1 MSNNNLDDDSILDF
15 CEVLLDELALAREPR
30 SDLGNARRLV
40 RRHGRDLRVVGE
52 KKKTWIAWDGRRW
65 TLEDGDSIALERAHA
80 TVDAIDQEVKE
91 LEAETERASRKEA
104 DSLEREIAAHRRWHI
119 TSGNSPRWRG
129 MLEGATAALRARM
142 TDFDTHPFVLNV
154 ANGSL
159 DLSENLETAGRFTLL
174 PPRRGQLITS
184 LADVEYKPDADCPN
198 FRKFLDRIVPAREV
212 QVFLQSW
219 FGYGLTGD
227 MREQKIVIA
236 LGSGA
241 NGKSTV
247 FDLMMRIMGDYAA
260 AIDIKSLLHNEF
272 RRGADASPDIARLF
286 ARRMVL
292 ASEPEASDRLAESL
306 LKTITG
312 GDRLVARPLY
322 KDPFEFQA
330 TFKISLLAN
339 ALPIIRGTDYGIW
352 RRILVVPFDQVIPEA
367 ERRPKEE
374 LIDELMAEASGI
386 LNWLLDG
393 WLLYREGGLRVPA
406 QVVSQT
412 ERYKAE
418 SNKVRQFLDAATER
432 AEDGHVSASA
442 LYEAYTKWCG
452 ANAIDPRSRKYFG
465 DRMTELGFER
475 KQYGMMFYLGLRLVR
490 DTFGRDEQL

>member
-1 MSNNNLDDDSILDF
+1 
-15 CEVLLDELALAREPR
+15 
-30 SDLGNARRLV
+30 
-40 RRHGRDLRVVGE
+40 
-52 KKKTWIAWDGRRW
+52 
-65 TLEDGDSIALERAHA
+65 
-80 TVDAIDQEVKE
+80 
-91 LEAETERASRKEA
+91 
-104 DSLEREIAAHRRWHI
+104 
-119 TSGNSPRWRG
+119 
-129 MLEGATAALRARM
+129 
-142 TDFDTHPFVLNV
+142 
-154 ANGSL
+154 
-159 DLSENLETAGRFTLL
+159 LETSGRFTLQ
-174 PPRRGQLITS
+174 PARRSLLITS
-184 LADVEYKPDADCPN
+184 LADVEYKPDAHCPN
-198 FRKFLDRIVPAREV
+198 FLKFLDRIVPAREL

-219 FGYGLTGD
+219 FGYCLTGD

-241 NGKSTV
+241 NGKSTL
-247 FDLMMRIMGDYAA
+247 FDLIMRILGDYAA

-286 ARRMVL
+286 GRRMVL

-306 LKTITG
+306 LKAITG

-339 ALPIIRGTDYGIW
+339 TLPIIRGTDYGIW

-374 LIDELMAEASGI
+374 IIDELMAEASGI

-406 QVVSQT
+406 QVVTQT

-452 ANAIDPRSRKYFG
+452 DNAVDPGTKKYFG
-465 DRMTELGFER
+465 LRMTELGFER
-475 KQYGMMFYLGLRLVR
+475 KQYGIMFYLGLRLLSEPSSVEAP
-490 DTFGRDEQL
+490 DVTDG